1 MIRKNENGYTL
12 LLTLAIILIITSFIG
27 TLSFLTLNQQTQVEN
42 TDEDFLLSDITE
54 MGIEYYR
61 SRVFED
67 YVRIIK
73 QVEKNI
79 NEELNN
85 FPKKYE
91 TKKEVEDLEIK
102 KELEGIRDLKAI
114 LCTDEARAN
123 LCAYEVKAIPIEEPK
138 LTFSL
143 IESPYEFESTETYIQ
158 FKFLIEGSNSINQE
172 KYSFNIRLPKNLV
185 DLTITNFGNGTGT
198 ISDSFFNP
206 PVDTKYCNNDYK
218 DTICISNSDKKKESI
233 KNIVSSTVYF
243 IGDTVVNNANHH
255 DFNESLLIIN
265 GNLEAQ
271 NFKSDKVS
279 IFVNGNTSFDHFE
292 VNKLSLYSSGTL
304 NLTKHITI
312 SNSKIRSIGPLQVI
326 NNSNES
332 MKITNSHL
340 LMEGSNNYIESLDV
354 KDSST
359 VCIKNDSTIDDLKID
374 ESSDVLILN
383 SVKRMEYDLNS
394 TKEPITVDIDTFNK
408 SCYEISDSNGG
419 IDVGVISNV
428 NVTPESIL
436 NEIDYDVT
444 D

>member
-12 LLTLAIILIITSFIG
+12 LLTLALILVITSFIG
-27 TLSFLTLNQQTQVEN
+27 TLSFLTLNQQNQVEN

-61 SRVFED
+61 TRIFED
-67 YVRIIK
+67 YMKIIK
-73 QVEKNI
+73 QVEENI

-85 FPKKYE
+85 FPEKYE
-91 TKKEVEDLEIK
+91 TKKNVEDLEIE

-114 LCTDEARAN
+114 MS
-123 LCAYEVKAIPIEEPK
+123 AYEVRAITIEEPK

-143 IESPYEFESTETYIQ
+143 AKSPYEFESTETYIQ
-158 FKFLIEGSNSINQE
+158 FKFLIEGSNSVNRE

-185 DLTITNFGNGTGT
+185 DLTIANSGNGTGT

-206 PVDTKYCNNDYK
+206 PVDTEYCNDDYK
-218 DTICISNSDKKKESI
+218 DTLCISNSDKKKESI
-233 KNIVSSTVYF
+233 KNIVSSTIYF
-243 IGDTVVNNANHH
+243 IGDTVVNNAKHH

-271 NFKSDKVS
+271 NFKSDNVS

-292 VNKLSLYSSGTL
+292 VNKLNLYSSGTL
-304 NLTKHITI
+304 NLTKQITI

-326 NNSNES
+326 NNSNEP
-332 MKITNSHL
+332 MKIINSHL

-374 ESSDVLILN
+374 ESSNVLILN
-383 SVKRMEYDLNS
+383 SVKRMDYDLNS

-408 SCYEISDSNGG
+408 NCYEISDSNGG
-419 IDVGVISNV
+419 IDVGIISDVII
-428 NVTPESIL
+428 TPESIL
-436 NEIDYDVT
+436 NEIDYNIT